1 MDRNSGNTMDQA
13 QDHELPGDL
22 SALAW
27 VQDELRRTLD
37 NAHKALRRHLRS
49 LESTA
54 GDEGGGAPTALLQA
68 RSLIHQGVGALELIG
83 VAAPAR
89 LLRGSEQALQRL
101 SLGQATFDLA
111 AVQTL
116 EHVSFAV
123 LDYLRRQLA
132 GKPASELSLFPQY
145 RDVLVLA
152 GAERVHPADLWSD
165 TPALPLPSDNAPSA
179 LPEAQIRQA
188 IEARLLKY
196 FRGDAAASRRIGERF
211 GQLADAGHGRLA
223 QLWALAAAF
232 FEAQAQGLLPA
243 DLYAKR
249 MASRLLA
256 QLRAAERGQTE
267 VPDRLLQD
275 LLFFCARA
283 KPAVNAPRLAAV
295 VNGHQLQP
303 LPEVDYEQSPLGRFD
318 PALVPV
324 ARRRVAA
331 LKETW
336 SAVAAG
342 ELAAMPGIP
351 EQSTLVADS
360 IHQIYPDGAR
370 LAQALQ
376 SALESTV
383 RRGEAPRPEL
393 AMEVAT
399 TLLCLDAS
407 LDEVDPDQPELQ
419 HRIQRLA
426 DRLEAA
432 SKGLPAAPLEP
443 WVEDLYRDVS
453 DRQSMGSVVQELR
466 ASLAE
471 IEQQLDRFNREPE
484 QRDVLLGVP
493 GQLGAMRG
501 VLSVLGLDQAA
512 QAVQRMRD
520 DVHAV
525 IDQHADAA
533 KATEELADNLGAL
546 SFLIDMLGV
555 QPQLAK
561 SLFRFDADTGRF
573 SALMGRAR
581 SAAAE
586 PAVEPRLADQLQ
598 TLARDAAKDELSN
611 EDLGRHLEGLADQ
624 AVAADQPSLAV
635 AATQARQA
643 LAKAQDAV
651 EEEAARADVVQALSD
666 LAAASQ
672 APAEASAS
680 KQMPLDDDDDMQA
693 VFIEEAQEV
702 IEQAGEALARLAREP
717 QDLEAMT
724 AVRRAFH
731 TLKGSS
737 RMVGLKAYGDA
748 AWACEQLFN
757 ARLADA
763 VVQADPPLQ
772 NFTAQALAE
781 LRQWVEAIAAGQ
793 APADVGPALIAAA
806 LALRQPAAVPLQSS
820 EPPAPEWTAPAFDE
834 AFAEPM
840 PVAEL
845 PPEPLSDE
853 ALPPLAAGE
862 VSGFEP
868 IDSLPGELLPAGD
881 AMPVPDHVWD
891 GDVLPEAQPPALS
904 EALAASGDWLPET
917 GAEPELDAGDDAP
930 LPMGEGLA
938 RGPADLTEL
947 NLPDL
952 NLDALEGDAAP
963 ADWAQQTAPLEP
975 LASLPETFEP
985 QAPADV
991 PEVLELPDQ
1000 PDWTPAELTQ
1010 PFEPIELPVLDQALD
1025 APQLEAGLDAE
1036 HLDLPLPE
1044 FGEPQQAPL
1053 VDTEAV
1059 QAISLL
1065 EGDVIEPPL
1074 PLATAEDEYAPN
1086 DWPETTHQAGGDLR
1100 LPEVDLELDLEDA
1113 TVTAQP
1119 LETQPEPVSQAPAL
1133 DAPVDDAERYKV
1145 VGPLRIQ
1152 ITLFNIFLN
1161 EADEQSRRLTVALS
1175 EWQHELHRPVGDTAV
1190 ALAHSLAGNSAT
1202 VGYQDLSSLAHRLEH
1217 ALERSCARGM
1227 GQEAEA
1233 ALYLDVADEI
1243 RRLLHQFAAGFLK
1256 PVPIELIERLDRH
1269 EEADA
1274 LQHNS
1279 RAAELEGLSEA
1290 EHDLD
1295 QDQDEPD
1302 DGFGGS
1308 VTQMASLNPLG
1319 EVRFSALEPL
1329 AAEPAPE
1336 THATPSR
1343 GDSERLG
1350 ATASLA
1356 EDLEARDA
1364 IDDELFEIFVEEGE
1378 ELLPVLAEQIRQW
1391 ERLPDDLDAGV
1402 GALRALHTF
1411 KGGARLAGA
1420 MRLGELAH
1428 RLETAIER
1436 LTVRGGVDAAVL
1448 AQLHQGVDALN
1459 EEFQRLRLGGG
1470 SAVPGDG
1477 ISRHMGDTEM
1487 QAMGFANTTDRPHE
1501 LAPLRGD
1508 ALTFQAPQQHFVSEQ
1523 PLQPAEAVAEV
1534 PAELPAVVQVDW
1546 QRLAR
1551 RTGLREG
1558 VQAGLPVEQASA
1570 GSVRVRAPLLDRM
1583 VSHAGEVG
1591 IARARIESDMGQ
1603 MQLGLKELTDN
1614 LERLRRQLRDLELQA
1629 ETQMATRME
1638 AARHSKQDFDP
1649 LEMDRFTRVQEL
1661 TRMMAESVNDVGTV
1675 QRGLQ
1680 QTLQDTEDQLAVQAR
1695 LNRDLQDDLLRARM
1709 VEFDTLSDRL
1719 YRVVRQA
1726 AKESGKQVR
1735 LNLQGGGIELDRAVL
1750 DRMAPPF
1757 EHLLRNAVVHG
1768 IESGSLREAMGKS
1781 ASGTIDVTLRQAG
1794 NEVQIEV
1801 RDDGAG
1807 LNLARIAERATAMGL
1822 LNEHSRP
1829 TEAELAGLIF
1839 TPGFSTADQVT
1850 ELAGRGIGM
1859 DVVRSEVTAMGGRI
1873 ETASSSGQG
1882 TAFRMVLPL
1891 TTAVTQVVVV
1901 NSGAQT
1907 VALPSTLVDMVR
1919 RVPAAEVEA
1928 AYQTG
1933 LLRHGEVDVPFFWLG
1948 SLLQQ
1953 SLRGPVEGKS
1963 LPVVVVRSAAQLVA
1977 VHVSQ
1982 VVANQ
1987 EVVVKNLGPQLSRLP
2002 GLAGMSLLPTGDTVL
2017 IYNPVALTAVYGAEV
2032 RQRLLAA
2039 PVDAATHAVLPEV
2052 VEPVRLAPLVMVVD
2066 DSLTVRRVTQRLLQ
2080 REGYRVVLAKDGLD
2094 ALEKLADEAP
2104 AVMLCDIE
2112 MPRMDGFDLV
2122 HNVRSDPRLAK
2133 LPVVMITS
2141 RIAEKHQEHARELG
2155 VNHYLGKPYDED
2167 LLLSLVRDYAG
2178 ETAAA

>member
-1 MDRNSGNTMDQA
+1 MDQA

-49 LESTA
+49 LESTT

-68 RSLIHQGVGALELIG
+68 RGLIHQGVGALELIG

-101 SLGQATFDLA
+101 SQGQAVFDLA

-116 EHVSFAV
+116 ERVSFAV

-165 TPALPLPSDNAPSA
+165 TPALLLPSDNAPSA

-283 KPAVNAPRLAAV
+283 RPAANAPRLAAV
-295 VNGHQLQP
+295 VLGHHLQA
-303 LPEVDYEQSPLGRFD
+303 LPEVDYEQSPLGRYD

-331 LKETW
+331 LKDTW

-419 HRIQRLA
+419 QRIQRLA

-432 SKGLPAAPLEP
+432 SKGLPAAPLEH

-484 QRDVLLGVP
+484 QGDVLLGVP

-525 IDQHADAA
+525 IDQRADAA

-672 APAEASAS
+672 PPAEASVS
-680 KQMPLDDDDDMQA
+680 RPMPLDDDDDMQA

-763 VVQADPPLQ
+763 VVQADLPLQ

-806 LALRQPAAVPLQSS
+806 LALRQAQVAPLQST
-820 EPPAPEWTAPAFDE
+820 EPPLPQWDAPAFDE
-834 AFAEPM
+834 ADAESI

-845 PPEPLSDE
+845 LPEPLSDD
-853 ALPPLAAGE
+853 ALPALQVGE

-904 EALAASGDWLPET
+904 EALAASGDWLPEAE
-917 GAEPELDAGDDAP
+917 AEPELDADDDAP
-930 LPMGEGLA
+930 LPMGEVIA
-938 RGPADLTEL
+938 HGPSDLTEL
-947 NLPDL
+947 DLPDL

-975 LASLPETFEP
+975 QASLPDSFEP
-985 QAPADV
+985 QAVADV
-991 PEVLELPDQ
+991 PEALELPGL
-1000 PDWTPAELTQ
+1000 PVWAPAELTQ
-1010 PFEPIELPVLDQALD
+1010 PFEPVELPVLDQALD
-1025 APQLEAGLDAE
+1025 APLMDAGLDAE

-1044 FGEPQQAPL
+1044 FSDPSQAPL

-1074 PLATAEDEYAPN
+1074 PPAAAEDDYAPN

-1113 TVTAQP
+1113 TTTAQP
-1119 LETQPEPVSQAPAL
+1119 LQAQPEPVPQ
-1133 DAPVDDAERYKV
+1133 APVDDAERYKV
-1145 VGPLRIQ
+1145 VGPLRIP

-1161 EADEQSRRLTVALS
+1161 EADEQSRRLTVALA

-1227 GQEAEA
+1227 GHEAEA

-1256 PVPIELIERLDRH
+1256 PVPFELLERLDRH

-1279 RAAELEGLSEA
+1279 RAAELESQSGMVQAVED
-1290 EHDLD
+1290 EE

-1329 AAEPAPE
+1329 ATEPAPE
-1336 THATPSR
+1336 THAAPSR
-1343 GDSERLG
+1343 GESERLG

-1356 EDLEARDA
+1356 EDLDARDA

-1391 ERLPDDLDAGV
+1391 ERQPDDLDAGV

-1436 LTVRGGVDAAVL
+1436 LTVRGGADAAVL

-1459 EEFQRLRLGGG
+1459 EEFQRLRQGGG
-1470 SAVPGDG
+1470 AAVPGDG
-1477 ISRHMGDTEM
+1477 MSRHMGDTEM
-1487 QAMGFANTTDRPHE
+1487 QAMGFANTTNRPHE

-1523 PLQPAEAVAEV
+1523 PMQAAEPAIELAAGAPVAEASSQ
-1534 PAELPAVVQVDW
+1534 LPAVMQVDW

-1558 VQAGLPVEQASA
+1558 VQAALPVEQASA

-1901 NSGAQT
+1901 HSGAQT

-2039 PVDAATHAVLPEV
+2039 PTDAATHAVLPEV

-2094 ALEKLADEAP
+2094 ALEKLADETP

-2141 RIAEKHQEHARELG
+2141 RIADKHQEHARELG